1 MRADTLRLAS
11 FVAAIA
17 VSAFAPAD
25 LLPRAE
31 AQVQRFP
38 YEAAIGG
45 DDVFIRSG
53 PGKKYYPTGRLKSA
67 DRVLVFRHDPGG
79 WYMIGPPAGSFSWIQ
94 ADAVKPL
101 GNRRALV
108 TGNNVPV
115 HVGSQI
121 GESADVEQVR
131 LSTNDQVQLMD
142 DLPAVGPSGQKLYRI
157 VPPQH
162 EYRWILG
169 QFVTP
174 VDVALRKQHD
184 KDPFGTPS
192 TARPVAKAEAEPLPR
207 GRGVA
212 PPEIDEAAAG
222 FGPVTRSVPK
232 TAVRSTPVPTGSPVG
247 GVPGSAADFPVTEA
261 PVTQEADLFKRERQ
275 QLIDV
280 DVALRKTLESDI
292 STWNLDALE
301 ASYMELSKRATNPT
315 IARQIEPRIKTI
327 AQHRKIKAEYDDFVR
342 LTTETTRRDQELA
355 QLQRGTATASA
366 APMTT
371 PTAQPSFNAAAPTGE
386 TPVAVRSPMA
396 ATPGAPAPG
405 PSFTIGSPA
414 GEPPAPVA
422 AEDLASVTSPM
433 PTTSSASDPAA
444 NPLANSIIFGPPEN
458 RAVPG
463 TPSAT
468 AAVPTPTA
476 DPFES
481 PIVRSP
487 DAAPPTAA
495 NSPVA
500 APPVVTTVTPPT
512 GPMNGFA
519 AGQVPVMANRP
530 VATPAFAGQP
540 GVGQPTI
547 GQPTI
552 GQPGIGQPFAAQQ
565 GVPNGGIPNASV
577 QDASGQQPVSATV
590 HGFSGAG
597 IVQKMRPMAPGMP
610 QHVLVAPSGRV
621 LAFLQP
627 SGNVNLDNHIGQSI
641 GVVGPRVRR
650 ADLRGDLISVNDLS
664 PVRLA
669 PR

>member
-1 MRADTLRLAS
+1 MRADTLRRAS
-11 FVAAIA
+11 IVAAVAIA
-17 VSAFAPAD
+17 AFASVD
-25 LLPRAE
+25 RLPQAH

-38 YEAAIGG
+38 YEATIGG

-79 WYMIGPPAGSFSWIQ
+79 WYMIAPPAGSFSWIQ

-121 GESADVEQVR
+121 GESADVEQVK
-131 LSTNDQVQLMD
+131 LSTNDQIQLMD
-142 DLPAVGPSGQKLYRI
+142 DAPVVGPSGQKLYRI

-174 VDVALRKQHD
+174 VDATLRKQHD

-192 TARPVAKAEAEPLPR
+192 TARPVAKAESEPLPR
-207 GRGVA
+207 GRGMA

-222 FGPVTRSVPK
+222 FGPVARPAPK
-232 TAVRSTPVPTGSPVG
+232 TAVRSTPVPHGSPVA
-247 GVPGSAADFPVTEA
+247 GVPSAAADFPVTEA

-275 QLIDV
+275 QLIDI
-280 DVALRKTLESDI
+280 DVSLRKTLESDI

-301 ASYMELSKRATNPT
+301 ASYLELSKRATNPT

-327 AQHRKIKAEYDDFVR
+327 AQHRKIKAEYDDFIR

-366 APMTT
+366 T
-371 PTAQPSFNAAAPTGE
+371 PTGDI
-386 TPVAVRSPMA
+386 PVAVRSPMNT
-396 ATPGAPAPG
+396 TPGAPATG
-405 PSFTIGSPA
+405 PSLVIGSPA
-414 GEPPAPVA
+414 DEPPAPVA
-422 AEDLASVTSPM
+422 AEDLASVTTPM
-433 PTTSSASDPAA
+433 PNAPANPDAPA

-458 RAVPG
+458 RAIPG
-463 TPSAT
+463 APSTP
-468 AAVPTPTA
+468 AAVPAPTA

-487 DAAPPTAA
+487 EAAPTTVGS
-495 NSPVA
+495 NPVS
-500 APPVVTTVTPPT
+500 APPVVTTVAPSA
-512 GPMNGFA
+512 GPMGGFA

-530 VATPAFAGQP
+530 VGNAPFNGQSVPGQP
-540 GVGQPTI
+540 GLGQPAI
-547 GQPTI
+547 GQPGL
-552 GQPGIGQPFAAQQ
+552 GQPGIGQSFAPQPGVANGSVASA
-565 GVPNGGIPNASV
+565 GVPDPT
-577 QDASGQQPVSATV
+577 GQQPVSATV

-597 IVQKMRPMAPGMP
+597 IVQKMRPMGPGMP

-627 SGNVNLDNHIGQSI
+627 TGNVNLDNHIGQPI

>member
-1 MRADTLRLAS
+1 MRADTLRRAS
-11 FVAAIA
+11 IVAAVAIA
-17 VSAFAPAD
+17 AFASVD
-25 LLPRAE
+25 RLPQAH

-38 YEAAIGG
+38 YEATIGG

-79 WYMIGPPAGSFSWIQ
+79 WYMIAPPAGSFSWIQ

-121 GESADVEQVR
+121 GESADVEQVK
-131 LSTNDQVQLMD
+131 LSTNDQIQLMD
-142 DLPAVGPSGQKLYRI
+142 DAPVVGPSGQKLYRI

-174 VDVALRKQHD
+174 VDATLRKQHD

-192 TARPVAKAEAEPLPR
+192 TARPVAKAESEPLPR
-207 GRGVA
+207 GRGMA

-222 FGPVTRSVPK
+222 FGPVARPAPK
-232 TAVRSTPVPTGSPVG
+232 TAVRSTPVPHGSPVA
-247 GVPGSAADFPVTEA
+247 GVPSAAADFPVTEA

-275 QLIDV
+275 QLIDI
-280 DVALRKTLESDI
+280 DVSLRKTLESDI

-301 ASYMELSKRATNPT
+301 ASYIELSKRATNPT

-327 AQHRKIKAEYDDFVR
+327 AQHRKIKAEYDDFIR

-366 APMTT
+366 T
-371 PTAQPSFNAAAPTGE
+371 PTGDI
-386 TPVAVRSPMA
+386 PVAVSSPMNT
-396 ATPGAPAPG
+396 TPGAPATG
-405 PSFTIGSPA
+405 PSLVIGSPA
-414 GEPPAPVA
+414 DEPPAPVA
-422 AEDLASVTSPM
+422 AEDLASVTTPM
-433 PTTSSASDPAA
+433 PNAPAAPEAPA

-458 RAVPG
+458 RAIPG
-463 TPSAT
+463 APSTP
-468 AAVPTPTA
+468 AAVPAATA

-487 DAAPPTAA
+487 EAAPTTVGS
-495 NSPVA
+495 NPVS
-500 APPVVTTVTPPT
+500 APPVVTTVAPSA
-512 GPMNGFA
+512 GPMGGFA

-530 VATPAFAGQP
+530 VGNAPFNGQSLPGQP
-540 GVGQPTI
+540 GLGQPAI
-547 GQPTI
+547 GQPGL
-552 GQPGIGQPFAAQQ
+552 GQPGIGQSFAPQPGVANGSVAST
-565 GVPNGGIPNASV
+565 GVPDPT
-577 QDASGQQPVSATV
+577 GQQPVSATV

-597 IVQKMRPMAPGMP
+597 IVQKMRPIGPGMP

-627 SGNVNLDNHIGQSI
+627 TGNVNLDNHIGQPI